1 MRKDVTLADLVRRQR
16 ERQDEHARD
25 IDIMETSY
33 EVESARWK
41 EEAADLAA
49 ALDLLREARRWVRKL
64 NKDRLTLGEVEEVE
78 TLLTRLVEPA
88 DSAPTEGAEGGD
100 DAG

>member
-16 ERQDEHARD
+16 ERQDEHERD

-49 ALDLLREARRWVRKL
+49 ALDLLRECRRWIAHDGDEKGCAGCLIVA
-64 NKDRLTLGEVEEVE
+64 RLT
-78 TLLTRLVEPA
+78 EPA
-88 DSAPTEGAEGGD
+88 GAPTD
-100 DAG
+100 V